1 VEVTDV
7 RVRRVAAEGRM
18 RAFASVTL
26 DDQFVVHDLRV
37 VDGNNGLFVA
47 MPSKKLPSGDY
58 RDVAHPIT
66 SAMRQ
71 LMQERVLAAYHQ
83 QDEAEAKAS

>member
-1 VEVTDV
+1 
-7 RVRRVAAEGRM
+7 M